1 MIIDF
6 KKYSSV
12 KIGGEFEVEVLEQ
25 IREFDGFLI
34 GGANNLLISPK
45 PKNIGILSD
54 NFNFIEN
61 LTSNLIYV
69 TRDLLKDT
77 FFYVMCRRFFKN
89 DRQGLYFF

>member
-34 GGANNLLISPK
+34 GGANK
-45 PKNIGILSD
+45 IGRAH
-54 NFNFIEN
+54 
-61 LTSNLIYV
+61 V
-69 TRDLLKDT
+69 
-77 FFYVMCRRFFKN
+77 
-89 DRQGLYFF
+89 

>member
-54 NFNFIEN
+54 NFNFIEILEQN
-61 LTSNLIYV
+61 
-69 TRDLLKDT
+69 KDFLHLRIGCKT
-77 FFYVMCRRFFKN
+77 KASQMYRFS
-89 DRQGLYFF
+89 

>member
-1 MIIDF
+1 VEFTIFNETNYQKIL
-6 KKYSSV
+6 KYA
-12 KIGGEFEVEVLEQ
+12 K
-25 IREFDGFLI
+25 
-34 GGANNLLISPK
+34 A
-45 PKNIGILSD
+45 GID

-89 DRQGLYFF
+89 NRQGLYFF